1 MFEFQK
7 VSFLVLLFAT
17 LVEEASAPWCSSGSS
32 YIYCSSSKPC
42 CKKPSYY
49 YGTIYCTN
57 CLGEYCSSSSNCGKD
72 QCCSN
77 NVCESCNSGLAS
89 WVIAVIVISV
99 LVSVG
104 GPVAIIV
111 WRSCFAASAAA
122 RRSRPGVVVSQPNAA
137 VVNQMGLQNLTQAN
151 QSPPPV
157 YNTHYWLRTVET
169 VLSLLK
175 ICNTV

>member
-7 VSFLVLLFAT
+7 VSFVVLLFAT

-99 LVSVG
+99 LVSVAI
-104 GPVAIIV
+104 PVAITV
-111 WRSCFAASAAA
+111 WCCCFATSAAA
-122 RRSRPGVVVSQPNAA
+122 RRSRIGFVVSQPNAA

-157 YNTHYWLRTVET
+157 YNTHY
-169 VLSLLK
+169 
-175 ICNTV
+175 

>member
-7 VSFLVLLFAT
+7 VSFVVLLIAT
-17 LVEEASAPWCSSGSS
+17 LVEEASSAPYCTSGGR
-32 YIYCSSSKPC
+32 YIYCYSPTPC
-42 CKKPSYY
+42 CKKSLYVYRKP
-49 YGTIYCTN
+49 YCTN
-57 CLGEYCSSSSNCGKD
+57 CLGEYCSSSSNCAKD
-72 QCCSN
+72 LCCSN
-77 NVCESCNSGLAS
+77 NVCESCNNGLAS

-157 YNTHYWLRTVET
+157 YNTHY
-169 VLSLLK
+169 
-175 ICNTV
+175 